1 MSMEEPGLELH
12 EWATRWAELEEALSV
27 DPAGALVEAC
37 DVVEELL
44 PVDDGQD
51 ELVAA
56 YSAAR
61 ETADRIERG
70 EDVDAGDLGAAVANL
85 RAVRAALQTP

>member
-1 MSMEEPGLELH
+1 M
-12 EWATRWAELEEALSV
+12 
-27 DPAGALVEAC
+27 
-37 DVVEELL
+37 L

-61 ETADRIERG
+61 GTADRIERG
-70 EDVDAGDLGAAVANL
+70 EDVDAGALGAAIENL